1 MRGDQEDSNDD
12 DLPEGKKSSYK
23 KDGLEKKTFDKM
35 EKSPET
41 KK

>member
-1 MRGDQEDSNDD
+1 MREDQEDSND

-23 KDGLEKKTFDKM
+23 KDGLEKKNFDKM
-35 EKSPET
+35 EKPPET